1 VGLLGLLE
9 LRFSVKLLV
18 FIHCLKELN
27 FVVGFDLV
35 VLDHRL
41 PHVVTLNLVVLDH
54 RLPLVV
60 TLNHVVLDDYRL
72 LTNDNPKSKVIP
84 QWKTNKKKKFI
95 SLILK
100 YC

>member
-27 FVVGFDLV
+27 FVVRFD
-35 VLDHRL
+35 
-41 PHVVTLNLVVLDH
+41 LVVLDH

-60 TLNHVVLDDYRL
+60 TLNHVVLDDCQL

-95 SLILK
+95 
-100 YC
+100 